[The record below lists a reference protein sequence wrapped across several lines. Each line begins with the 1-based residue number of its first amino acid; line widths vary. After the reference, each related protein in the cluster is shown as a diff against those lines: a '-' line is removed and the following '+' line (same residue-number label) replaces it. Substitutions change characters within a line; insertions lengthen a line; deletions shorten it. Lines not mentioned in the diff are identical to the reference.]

1 MITEQDLQDVR
12 ERLDQLEKSK
22 RVDPPS
28 PAKVSTR
35 DKQCG
40 GCLFF
45 ENAKCHRF
53 PPYSGPDE
61 DNFPTVTRY
70 DWCGEWK
77 PNK

>member
-12 ERLDQLEKSK
+12 ERPDQLEKSK
-22 RVDPPS
+22 RVDP
-28 PAKVSTR
+28 R

-40 GCLFF
+40 DCLFF
-45 ENAKCHRF
+45 ENAQCHRF
-53 PPYSGPDE
+53 PTYSGPDE

-77 PNK
+77 PKK